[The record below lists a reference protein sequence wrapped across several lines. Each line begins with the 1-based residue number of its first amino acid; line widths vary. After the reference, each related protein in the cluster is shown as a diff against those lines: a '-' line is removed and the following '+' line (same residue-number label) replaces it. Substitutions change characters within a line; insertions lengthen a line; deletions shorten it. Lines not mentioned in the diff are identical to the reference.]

1 MDEEQIRKI
10 FETEE
15 ITTEITCPKAF
26 AMADKY
32 GISKTEISRF
42 CNRNGV
48 KIRACQLGCF
58 K

>member
-1 MDEEQIRKI
+1 MEPEKLKSV

-26 AMADKY
+26 EISEKY
-32 GISKTEISRF
+32 GVSKMDIAKY
-42 CNRNGV
+42 CNTNNI
-48 KIRACQLGCF
+48 KIRACQLGCL